1 MSTKEASMRPTRML
15 LLALA
20 AAVALLA
27 LPAVSQAR
35 DRDHDGLPDKWEKK
49 FHLSIHKNSANADPD
64 RDRVDNAN
72 EFRERTNPRRR
83 DTNRNG
89 RPDGREDRDRD
100 HLNNAAEDV
109 TGNDPVD
116 RDTDNDGIEDGREQ
130 AGVVSSFNTA
140 TGDLTIDLANGGSVT
155 GKVTDATR
163 VECETEN
170 EAEDHSN
177 ASASHNGD
185 NSGPGSDSSGPGPG
199 GDDGRG
205 DRGEVENE
213 NENERGDDRGEDEA
227 RHDQC
232 PAGAL
237 AQGARVH
244 EAELNVL
251 SSGAVWKEIELLTP

>member
-1 MSTKEASMRPTRML
+1 MPTKEGPMKPTRLL

-35 DRDHDGLPDKWEKK
+35 DRDHDGLPDKWEKH
-49 FHLSIHKNSANADPD
+49 FHLSTHKKNANGDPD

-177 ASASHNGD
+177 ASASHDGESGD
-185 NSGPGSDSSGPGPG
+185 DSGDRSAPG
-199 GDDGRG
+199 G
-205 DRGEVENE
+205 
-213 NENERGDDRGEDEA
+213 GDDRGENENEVENEHGDRGEGE
-227 RHDQC
+227 RRGDQC
-232 PAGAL
+232 PAGSL
-237 AQGARVH
+237 TQGARVH

-251 SSGAVWKEIELLTP
+251 ASGPVWEEIELLTP

>member
-1 MSTKEASMRPTRML
+1 MSTKEATMRPTRML

-155 GKVTDATR
+155 GKVTDATE

-177 ASASHNGD
+177 VSASHDGE
-185 NSGPGSDSSGPGPG
+185 S
-199 GDDGRG
+199 GDDSG
-205 DRGEVENE
+205 DRS
-213 NENERGDDRGEDEA
+213 GDDRGENENEVENEHGDRGE
-227 RHDQC
+227 REGDQC
-232 PAGAL
+232 PAGSL
-237 AQGARVH
+237 RQGARVH

-251 SSGAVWKEIELLTP
+251 ASGPVWEKIELLTP